1 MLYYR
6 RDPSMSGLHKFMVN
20 EVIKKLEEKGIEYT
34 LAKPGGDK
42 PDIMTKD
49 FYIEVETGL
58 KHDIKELEK
67 KVVRTNNKIY
77 VLVPNQ
83 AEKDKYKSMGC
94 SVALAVSDI
103 NKVFYFM

>member
-1 MLYYR
+1 M
-6 RDPSMSGLHKFMVN
+6 
-20 EVIKKLEEKGIEYT
+20 
-34 LAKPGGDK
+34 LAKPGEDK
-42 PDIMTKD
+42 PDIMTKYFD
-49 FYIEVETGL
+49 IEVETGL

-83 AEKDKYKSMGC
+83 TEKDKYKSMGC
-94 SVALAVSDI
+94 SVALTVSDI